1 MGRFSSWAQTRA
13 AESPKE
19 EAAEAVQA
27 VQEKQL
33 FVVEN
38 LQLRSKSNGIR
49 YRCSPDLADK
59 HSKIALFGSRIK
71 GIPYGGCWIQVGSR
85 FLPTHIGGAEVLRPV
100 EEGSAEGVAIEP
112 ADDDVK
118 DKLLGQMLF
127 GRSEGDAGYIDQRQ
141 LDKSPTRIARN
152 LIRPETS
159 MTDAPLL
166 SVGDGAVYEV
176 LYDRVAIRS
185 AASTTSTT
193 LEIKQKGETLEL
205 FEWDPSRK
213 WRRCAADALA
223 TTAGWVLLDHP
234 EFGPLVR
241 PKGAPLCARP
251 LEPLCA
257 AAAEAQLGEL
267 RRFLN
272 EGLDPRV
279 CDAGG
284 VSALTLAAQADARDC
299 AIHLIEA
306 GAVTTAAAGDAA
318 IRNASSAG
326 TRVLIQALLGHIVE
340 DDAALQDALGDL
352 TLEARLA
359 ADRPRRDAQNGTRAV
374 LFPSAFLA
382 LMAGFSG
389 SAERILEQLSE
400 AEAQA
405 QARGGGCDD
414 PDLVTPRGRR
424 ELLVKQQ
431 RLSQKV
437 SPNFRDG
444 REESSTRCFTRPWPF
459 DTFRPRQ
466 QIWLAPE
473 SWASLSS
480 SSRRAQME
488 SGEKWKMQKVAKR
501 AVLANSVRDAGFK
514 RELRVEQDA
523 WPLVLQARAYQ
534 LSSST
539 SWQCRLDEA
548 SQEPTNRLRAEVGHY
563 WLRNPEL
570 APEAFKARQA
580 FAAFCTL
587 MMQEIRKEIYRSW
600 ATWLQIWPPI
610 PSQGELPEAQIE
622 DLSHEAS
629 ESNVSALLLL
639 GIGGSALGPQLVSE
653 ALGPGLRRI
662 AFLDNTDPDGFH
674 TVLSTIEPA
683 STWVVLVASKS
694 GGTVETRNALVETK
708 AHFLSH
714 GVDFSSKALAIT
726 CAGSRLDGCLLPA
739 ALLGMDWR
747 SLLRNPAVLL
757 ARAWQSL
764 AGRAMVVLPYR
775 DRLQLFGRYL
785 QQLVMES
792 LGKARNLQGDLVNHG
807 LTVYGNK
814 GSTDQHAI
822 LQQLLDGPDDFFVV
836 FIAIMEGVHDKDSK
850 EVETGITSSD
860 YLLAFLVG
868 TRRALTA
875 AGRRSLTITLQ
886 RVDAFHLGVLIALF
900 ERAVGLYAAL
910 IGVNAYNQPAV
921 EFGKQ
926 AASDV
931 TPCWPS
937 PWGPYAAG
945 QVGGAPEHPSW
956 SDGLDVYDT
965 DGQHVGTSTAWQA
978 QTSCQWHRTVYVI
991 PRLPDGRILFQR
1003 RADWKW
1009 RMGGLWDLGAS
1020 ETVEMG
1026 EDLQAAA
1033 QRAVHEELGSRAALL
1048 ALTECCRLNT
1058 GWSGALPKMQ
1068 LCQLDQNIVY
1078 TAKGSLGADAGDR
1091 DEEVDALE
1099 YWSLDDYT
1107 MQAELDRYKFAPW
1120 VHALI
1125 VGCPRCFGTAATTE
1139 L

>member
-1 MGRFSSWAQTRA
+1 MGRFSSWAQSRA

-19 EAAEAVQA
+19 EAAAEA

-33 FVVEN
+33 FIVEN

-59 HSKIALFGSRIK
+59 HSKVALFGSRIK

-100 EEGSAEGVAIEP
+100 EDGSAEGIAVEP
-112 ADDDVK
+112 VDEDVK
-118 DKLLGQMLF
+118 DQDKLLGQMLF
-127 GRSEGDAGYIDQRQ
+127 GRSEVDAGYIDQRQ
-141 LDKSPTRIARN
+141 LDKSPTRLART

-159 MTDAPLL
+159 MTDAPIL

-193 LEIKQKGETLEL
+193 LEIKQKGETVEL

-257 AAAEAQLGEL
+257 AASEAQLGEL

-284 VSALTLAAQADARDC
+284 ISALTLAAQSDARDC

-359 ADRPRRDAQNGTRAV
+359 ADR
-374 LFPSAFLA
+374 
-382 LMAGFSG
+382 
-389 SAERILEQLSE
+389 ILEQLSE
-400 AEAQA
+400 AAEAEALRRVGSGPGDAERTQPA
-405 QARGGGCDD
+405 AGEATAVESEGQPKLPRRKGGKLHEVLHKAVAVRYLPSTTADMVGTRILGQ
-414 PDLVTPRGRR
+414 LV
-424 ELLVKQQ
+424 EL
-431 RLSQKV
+431 
-437 SPNFRDG
+437 F
-444 REESSTRCFTRPWPF
+444 EESAW
-459 DTFRPRQ
+459 
-466 QIWLAPE
+466 
-473 SWASLSS
+473 
-480 SSRRAQME
+480 QME
-488 SGEKWKMQKVAKR
+488 SGGKWKMQKVVKRSGTSDNPSDSLQAFSDMLWQGLDASAAPTACNSAGLLACVQHVQPLRLEQR
-501 AVLANSVRDAGFK
+501 AVLANSVCDAHGFK
-514 RELRVEQDA
+514 RELRVAPHGYACSRWSGIAKLRMDA
-523 WPLVLQARAYQ
+523 AKLHR
-534 LSSST
+534 
-539 SWQCRLDEA
+539 
-548 SQEPTNRLRAEVGHY
+548 
-563 WLRNPEL
+563 
-570 APEAFKARQA
+570 
-580 FAAFCTL
+580 
-587 MMQEIRKEIYRSW
+587 
-600 ATWLQIWPPI
+600 
-610 PSQGELPEAQIE
+610 
-622 DLSHEAS
+622 
-629 ESNVSALLLL
+629 
-639 GIGGSALGPQLVSE
+639 LVSVMPHSR
-653 ALGPGLRRI
+653 LLFCI
-662 AFLDNTDPDGFH
+662 LHVF
-674 TVLSTIEPA
+674 VSTA
-683 STWVVLVASKS
+683 RGNVLVASKS

-708 AHFLSH
+708 AFFLSH
-714 GVDFSSKALAIT
+714 GVDFASKSLAIT
-726 CAGSRLDGCLLPA
+726 CAGSRLD
-739 ALLGMDWR
+739 
-747 SLLRNPAVLL
+747 RNPAVLL

-792 LGKARNLQGDLVNHG
+792 LGKAPVPSKVSYTANCENCEARNLQGDMVNHG

-822 LQQLLDGPDDFFVV
+822 LQQLLDGPDDFFAV
-836 FIAIMEGVHDKDSK
+836 FIAAIEGVHDNDSK

-860 YLLAFLVG
+860 YLLAFLLG

-921 EFGKQ
+921 ELGKQ

-931 TPCWPS
+931 LTLLRMLRDNDTLP
-937 PWGPYAAG
+937 AKDAD
-945 QVGGAPEHPSW
+945 QDDVEILREHLAFQQDVW
-956 SDGLDVYDT
+956 EKMLGL
-965 DGQHVGTSTAWQA
+965 
-978 QTSCQWHRTVYVI
+978 
-991 PRLPDGRILFQR
+991 LL
-1003 RADWKW
+1003 
-1009 RMGGLWDLGAS
+1009 
-1020 ETVEMG
+1020 
-1026 EDLQAAA
+1026 
-1033 QRAVHEELGSRAALL
+1033 RAVEDE
-1048 ALTECCRLNT
+1048 RL
-1058 GWSGALPKMQ
+1058 
-1068 LCQLDQNIVY
+1068 
-1078 TAKGSLGADAGDR
+1078 
-1091 DEEVDALE
+1091 E
-1099 YWSLDDYT
+1099 
-1107 MQAELDRYKFAPW
+1107 
-1120 VHALI
+1120 
-1125 VGCPRCFGTAATTE
+1125 
-1139 L
+1139 